1 MTVTRTGIIT
11 LAIPVLSAGAVLYWA
26 PWDLLCLVVAAG
38 WLYGL
43 TYEPLKRL
51 TRG

>member
-1 MTVTRTGIIT
+1 MKVTRTGVIT
-11 LAIPVLSAGAVLYWA
+11 LAIPGLSACAVLYWA
-26 PWDLLCLVVAAG
+26 PWDLLCLVVAVG

-43 TYEPLKRL
+43 TYEPLKRF